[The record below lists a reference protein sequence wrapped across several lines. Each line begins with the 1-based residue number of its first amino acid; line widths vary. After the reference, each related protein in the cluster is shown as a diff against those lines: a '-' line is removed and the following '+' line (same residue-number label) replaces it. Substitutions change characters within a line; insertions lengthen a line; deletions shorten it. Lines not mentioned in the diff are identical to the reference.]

1 MKKILLTSL
10 FAIAAVASF
19 AQGTIAIGN
28 GITAT
33 RFPIYGPQVSDP
45 TVSVVGNGPLS
56 APTGTTAF
64 TGGLLS
70 GTRYVIEFW
79 AGPSSATDF
88 GGLSLVT
95 STTFR
100 TAANAAAL
108 PNGITTTISGSIP
121 GVLAGSTAKLAVR
134 VWDTQSVVG
143 GTGYAF
149 ATVRGQGALFTS
161 GPLGGTAPDNSVFL
175 PPNWVGQ
182 SFSLVAVPEPSSM
195 ALAGLGAASLLIF
208 RRRK

>member
-10 FAIAAVASF
+10 LAVASIAAF
-19 AQGTIAIGN
+19 AQGSISVGN

-45 TVSVVGNGPLS
+45 TVQVVGNGNFS
-56 APTGTTAF
+56 APTGSTVF

-79 AGPSSATDF
+79 AGPASATDF
-88 GGLSLVT
+88 SGLTLIT

-108 PNGITTTISGSIP
+108 PNGITQTILGTVP
-121 GVLAGSTAKLAVR
+121 GVPADAQAKLGVR

-149 ATVRGQGALFTS
+149 ATVRGQSPALFLS
-161 GPLGGTAPDNSVFL
+161 APLGGGLTT